1 VVKNANPELAAK
13 WIIGDLNALLNK
25 NDVNLSG
32 SKITA
37 ENFSQLIQKI
47 SDNTISG
54 KIAKEVLE
62 EIWESGEDVAK
73 VIEGKGLQQI
83 SDEGELEAI
92 VDQIIKDNPS
102 QVTAY
107 KSGKDKLF
115 GFFVGQ
121 AMKATQGKANPGLI
135 NQILKSKLT

>member
-1 VVKNANPELAAK
+1 MALEYDAGVICADKLTADFYEAVVKDANPELAAK

-25 NDVNLSG
+25 NDFNLSD

-73 VIEGKGLQQI
+73 
-83 SDEGELEAI
+83 S
-92 VDQIIKDNPS
+92 
-102 QVTAY
+102 
-107 KSGKDKLF
+107 
-115 GFFVGQ
+115 
-121 AMKATQGKANPGLI
+121 
-135 NQILKSKLT
+135 